1 MCLKYPRFIHNPIL
15 MNLYIIYII
24 FNNNDP
30 LKVTLIVFAMPVE
43 FKPIILLSFFLP
55 FLTPHAFA
63 GSYTC
68 LLELEQLYLS
78 SLVLVAW
85 VL

>member
-1 MCLKYPRFIHNPIL
+1 
-15 MNLYIIYII
+15 MNLYLMYSI
-24 FNNNDP
+24 NNNDP
-30 LKVTLIVFAMPVE
+30 LKVTLILFGIPVE

-55 FLTPHAFA
+55 FFTPHAFA

-68 LLELEQLYLS
+68 LLALERLYLS
-78 SLVLVAW
+78 SLVLVAS